1 MKFVN
6 PYPIFVPH
14 YSVMIRPFPIHPS
27 KFPNWAIEAIL
38 RAITQPLSLPPE
50 FLPPDY
56 QGGSIANVPATIA
69 AMLQV
74 PFAGLPPLP
83 GSLWR
88 PLGNDIRRVVIITL
102 DALGQN
108 LLDQEAERLQ
118 PYLAETAVRGQLT
131 SIFPSTTVA
140 ALSSLWTGTAPAQH
154 GLAALYL
161 LFPEYGTIGQMLN
174 FSPIFAEYPN
184 ALVNAG
190 LKPEEYLAV
199 PGLAQQLATGGI
211 PTYAFK
217 GAAIVKSALSQMHGR
232 GVADSFGAWS
242 MADMMVEVGRFLE
255 EKAGEPLFVSAYWPS
270 IDAISHMRGWNG
282 AQTAAEF
289 HMLWQQIH
297 QTLRQK
303 LSRAARHH
311 TALFIVAD
319 HGQTLCPRTNHIHL
333 SDHPELNEMLL
344 MRPAGEPRVAYLY
357 AKQGRVQD
365 IVNYVNENMNQAALA
380 VPTAQALA
388 AGLFGPPPY
397 AAQIDNRLGD
407 VVLLMRHNY
416 LFVHPEDK
424 SLIERLYGWHGGMT
438 HAEMSVPWLG
448 FRLDD

>member
-1 MKFVN
+1 MT
-6 PYPIFVPH
+6 
-14 YSVMIRPFPIHPS
+14 R
-27 KFPNWAIEAIL
+27 
-38 RAITQPLSLPPE
+38 QLSLPPE

-56 QGGSIANVPATIA
+56 EGGSIANVPATIA

-83 GSLWR
+83 GPLWQ
-88 PLGNDIRRVVIITL
+88 PLGRDIRRVVLITL

-108 LLDQEAERLQ
+108 LVDQEAERLE

-140 ALSSLWTGTAPAQH
+140 ALSSLWTGSAPAQH

-174 FSPIFAEYPN
+174 FSPIFGKYPD
-184 ALVNAG
+184 ALVKAG
-190 LKPEEYLAV
+190 LKPEEYLQT
-199 PGLAQQLATGGI
+199 PGLAQQLAAGGI

-232 GVADSFGAWS
+232 GVADSFGVWS

-255 EKAGEPLFVSAYWPS
+255 EKAGEPLFVNAYWPS
-270 IDAISHMRGWNG
+270 IDTISHMRGWNG
-282 AQTAAEF
+282 AQTVAEF

-297 QTLRQK
+297 QTLRQN
-303 LSRAARHH
+303 LSPAARRH

-319 HGQTLCPRTNHIHL
+319 HGQTLCPKERYIKL

-365 IVNYVNENMNQAALA
+365 VVDYVNVNLSHAALA
-380 VPTAQALA
+380 LPTPQALA

-397 AAQIDNRLGD
+397 AAQLDNRLGD
-407 VVLLMRHNY
+407 VVVIMRHNH
-416 LFVHPEDK
+416 LFVHPEDQE
-424 SLIERLYGWHGGMT
+424 LIERLYGWHGGMT
-438 HAEMSVPWLG
+438 HAEMAVPWLG
-448 FRLDD
+448 YRLDE